1 MGIIASN
8 KKKLDQFLKRN
19 AAYVTPVMLLGGFF
33 VHTIT
38 FDRVDRIFE
47 HAVLVFYLLVVALCL
62 VLLVSKDTRLGRR
75 YSLATR
81 ESLVTAVMLFS
92 FGSLFSG
99 FLIFYAKSGSL
110 ISSWP
115 FILLL
120 LILMLGPE
128 FKKQFYMEKLVLQIS
143 IFYIAI
149 FSYLIFSIPVLVH
162 RMGPLI
168 YVVSGLVSLLGIFL
182 FVRLLRLI
190 NPVIISAERKKIITR
205 IGIIFLAFNV
215 LYFTNVIPPIPLSL
229 TFRAVYHDFSRIQG
243 LQYTGAYEPTPAFEF
258 WRMRSGV
265 FHRFQN
271 EPVYV
276 YSQIY
281 APVNLS
287 VDMYH
292 QWEYFDPTKTRWVE
306 EGKIK
311 IPITG
316 GRADGYRGYSEK
328 ENVWPGAWRVK
339 IVTARGQ
346 TVGEIRFKIKNTESR
361 PETIVEVFK

>member
-1 MGIIASN
+1 MGIIAS
-8 KKKLDQFLKRN
+8 KKRKLDQFLKRN
-19 AAYVTPVMLLGGFF
+19 ALYVTPVMLLGGFF

-47 HAVLVFYLLVVALCL
+47 HAVLVFYLLVVAGCL
-62 VLLVSKDTRLGRR
+62 MVLVSKDTRWGQRFSLG
-75 YSLATR
+75 TR

-115 FILLL
+115 FILVL

-128 FKKQFYMEKLVLQIS
+128 FKKQFYTQKLVLQIS

-149 FSYLIFSIPVLVH
+149 FSYLIFSVPVVVRH
-162 RMGPLI
+162 MGPLI
-168 YVVSGLVSLLGIFL
+168 YVISGLVSLVVIIL
-182 FVRLLRLI
+182 FIRLLRSI
-190 NPVIISAERKKIITR
+190 HRPVIVAHRKKLLIR
-205 IGIIFLAFNV
+205 IGAIFLAFNV
-215 LYFTNVIPPIPLSL
+215 LYFTNIIPPIPLSL

-243 LQYTGAYEPTPAFEF
+243 LQYTGAYEPTPKFEF
-258 WRMRSGV
+258 WRMRDSV
-265 FHRFQN
+265 FHRFNN

-287 VDMYH
+287 VDIYH
-292 QWEYFDPTKTRWVE
+292 QWEYFDPQKTRWID
-306 EGKIK
+306 EGRIK

-328 ENVWPGAWRVK
+328 LNVWPGAWRVK
-339 IVTARGQ
+339 IITARGQ
-346 TVGEIRFKIKNTESR
+346 TVGEIRFTIKNATSR
-361 PETIVEVFK
+361 PETITEVFK